1 MMGVLVMAYGS
12 AQDPDDLL
20 RYYTHIRHGRAPSPD
35 QLENL
40 RMRYEAIGG
49 FSPLTA
55 ITQKQAAGLQEAL
68 NVMAG
73 ESFQVFLGLKH
84 SPPFIDE
91 AILDMARAGIERFVA
106 LVLAPHYSTM
116 SVGEYFDEIRESLA
130 RHNLS
135 LPWRGISSWYQN
147 CRFIDLVAHRV
158 LKAREK
164 FSPDE
169 QADLVTIFTAHSL
182 PQTIYQK
189 GDPYPTELRQSGELV
204 AEACG
209 ITRYRYAW
217 QSAGRTKEP
226 WMGPDIVDT
235 VRQLASEGYYHVLI
249 CPIGFVSDHLEVLYD
264 LDIECQQVAQ
274 DLGVHMER
282 TASFND
288 DPKFLEMLAH
298 LVMETSQL
306 E

>member
-1 MMGVLVMAYGS
+1 MIGVLVMAYGS
-12 AQDPDDLL
+12 AQDPDDLP
-20 RYYTHIRHGRAPSPD
+20 RYYTHIRHGRAPSPE
-35 QLENL
+35 QLDNL

-55 ITQKQAAGLQEAL
+55 ITQRQAAGLQEAL
-68 NVMAG
+68 NSIAG

-84 SPPFIDE
+84 SPPFIDD
-91 AILDMARAGIERFVA
+91 AIRDMARAGIKRFVA
-106 LVLAPHYSTM
+106 LVLTPHYSAM
-116 SVGEYFDEIRESLA
+116 SVGEYFDEIKEALA
-130 RHNLS
+130 THNLS
-135 LPWRGISSWYQN
+135 LPWQGVSSWHQN
-147 CRFIDLVAHRV
+147 SRFIELVAHRV
-158 LKAREK
+158 HEAREK

-169 QADLVTIFTAHSL
+169 QADLVSIFTAHSL
-182 PQTIYQK
+182 PQTIYQQ
-189 GDPYPTELRQSGELV
+189 GDPYPTELRQSGEMV

-209 ITRYRYAW
+209 LTRYRYAW
-217 QSAGRTKEP
+217 QSAGRTGEP

-264 LDIECQQVAQ
+264 LDIECQRVAQ
-274 DLGVHMER
+274 SLGVHMER

-288 DPKFLEMLAH
+288 DPQFLEMLAH
-298 LVMETSQL
+298 LVIETSQL